1 MFLLSHLFKSLKY
14 LIIFFNIYDRLQKI
28 NIKKAPAGKPAG
40 AFLMC
45 ASIQK
50 ESPQVIANAPWKMLA
65 LNHRSDHHCF
75 PVRLKRG

>member
-50 ESPQVIANAPWKMLA
+50 ESPGLLPMHPGKCL
-65 LNHRSDHHCF
+65 L
-75 PVRLKRG
+75 